1 MTEGS
6 HLKYENRSFAVL
18 RMTRNGEGRMKSERF
33 INAQRALYADMRAAM
48 NEGRAEVIYD
58 SETAL
63 LLHETVCGV
72 YFLAAQTTQDA
83 EKLLD
88 SLRQKD
94 PVVVLHGSALYAIAA
109 QLGYEIDPPC
119 RQAMYA
125 GGLLPADG
133 DLTVRHPDEA
143 DFPTVDANY
152 HLVNGAELH
161 KDFVKPDFL
170 GGYSDGKLVGFA
182 GLHSEGSMG
191 LLTVLP
197 EYRRRGFAQ
206 QIYSALI
213 NNQLRKGRIPY
224 AQIYTDNENS
234 LNLQKKLGFVLS
246 EDTIAW
252 SWLPDAEA
260 Q

>member
-1 MTEGS
+1 
-6 HLKYENRSFAVL
+6 
-18 RMTRNGEGRMKSERF
+18 MKSDRF
-33 INAQRALYADMRAAM
+33 INKEAALYADMRAAM
-48 NEGRAEVIYD
+48 KEGRAEVIYD

-63 LLHETVCGV
+63 LLRETVCGV
-72 YFLAAQTTQDA
+72 HFLAAEDAGEA
-83 EKLLD
+83 EKLLKG
-88 SLRQKD
+88 LRERD
-94 PVVVLHGSALYAIAA
+94 PVVVLHGSALYAIAEK
-109 QLGYEIDPPC
+109 LGYEVDPPC

-125 GGLLPADG
+125 GGLLQNSG
-133 DLTVRHPDEA
+133 ELTVRNPDEA
-143 DFPTVDANY
+143 DFETVDANY

-161 KDFVKPDFL
+161 KDFAKPEFL
-170 GGYSDGKLVGFA
+170 GGYLDGKLVGFA

-246 EDTIAW
+246 PDTIAW
-252 SWLPDAEA
+252 SWLPDAEE